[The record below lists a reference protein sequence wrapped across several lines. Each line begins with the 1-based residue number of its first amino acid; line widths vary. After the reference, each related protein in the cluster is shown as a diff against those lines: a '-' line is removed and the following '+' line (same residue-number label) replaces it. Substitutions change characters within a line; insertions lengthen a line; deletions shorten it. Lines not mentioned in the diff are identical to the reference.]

1 MEKSTGLTGLGRG
14 ALVRAMQNR
23 VSKRDFLA
31 MAVGAGYLA
40 SGVASWGADKAV
52 ESMKEDVEAALERF
66 RKADSGLG
74 ALITAS
80 AGHVVFPKAG
90 KGGFVIGG
98 AHGTG
103 LVYEKEKL
111 IGSAKMSQVTVGAQ
125 IGGQEFAELILFETA
140 DALNQFKE
148 SRFEMTAQVGAVA
161 AAEGVSKNAKYV
173 AGVMVFTLA
182 NRGLMAEA
190 SVGGQKFKFTPL
202 AEK

>member
-1 MEKSTGLTGLGRG
+1 MRI
-14 ALVRAMQNR
+14 Q
-23 VSKRDFLA
+23 VSKRAFLA
-31 MAVGAGYLA
+31 TAFGIGLWTSAMP
-40 SGVASWGADKAV
+40 SWGADKSVETMKAEV
-52 ESMKEDVEAALERF
+52 ESALERF
-66 RKADSGLG
+66 RKADTGLG
-74 ALITAS
+74 ALISAA
-80 AGHVVFPKAG
+80 AGHAVFPKAG

-98 AHGTG
+98 AHGSG

-140 DALNQFKE
+140 DALNQFKD